1 MAIEQNGNATQAIG
15 KALSALQFLAGR
27 CDWAASKD
35 GAGFSGVD
43 APLGHA
49 LAGKTT
55 LSPREMIAAGRLLV
69 KYKKQ
74 LEQRKIDISGVKEA
88 VDALT
93 QPGAA
98 GCGAEGGLG
107 RLRRRDVV
115 TGWVGI
121 NAAGRIVLATSYNAR
136 IVAAIKELIGAR
148 FNGESKQWTV
158 DPTQENV
165 LEVQSLAQEFGLEVR
180 PDPGWGRMTP
190 ARKVTVADDRLV
202 VHGINAGKFLRA
214 LPKLMGK
221 PAADETLFG
230 AVQWLTPTSIG
241 IPLRSWVIRDAALW
255 LETTD
260 PDDANAKRLAWAK
273 GEMLRKLEKHY
284 PSAQQQEREAFE
296 RAAALSLPENQVETL
311 TRALP
316 PDLATALMPH
326 QWVGAQA
333 IATRLEILLCDEQG
347 LGKTIEILAGL
358 EAADAF
364 PAIVLAPATALLNWR
379 DEINRWLPH
388 RRVSVQGGGVA
399 KRDTGTDIAHA
410 EIVVLN
416 YESFSKYA
424 PELKAIKSAALVADE
439 AQYLKG
445 HDSARTE
452 AVKEFARYNMAQGA
466 KVICATGTPVMNRP
480 AELLTLL
487 TLTPGLL
494 ASLGGF
500 ARFASRYCRATL
512 RQLGRG
518 IFAPSFW
525 DYGGAANLG
534 ELANRIREAGGFVR
548 RSKSQVLPG
557 LAAKS
562 RHVVNA
568 ELCNRAE
575 YEKARKNLAEWLKTK
590 NSPSKV
596 RQRMKPIHDEESGSL
611 AQIALWYG
619 WSEDEIEQMRLETHD
634 RAEALRKVGALRQLV
649 GIGKAPVA
657 LRWIEEHVKDEK
669 LVIFAYH
676 IDVQDALL
684 QSLQAVGYRALSITG
699 DMTAGARRKAI
710 QAFQT
715 DPAAQVIVCS
725 IKAAQTAITL
735 TAARHVLMVELDWTP
750 SALEQAEDR
759 VHRIGQTGAVEV
771 SYLHAPSTL
780 DDRMLELL
788 EIKRS
793 KISVLNAAHAPY
805 GYRKD
810 GQPRLQ
816 PPGPGRPRLDPVE
829 RAARRKSSKTG
840 WQSQHLEYMRDYMR
854 ARRRDK
860 AIKEARRD
868 IRDVESLERMGLG
881 GFMREVGDY
890 IAGREMYD
898 EELAEAR
905 RRATKA
911 RARLD
916 KLGVDMPTVGGGSA
930 ATSSQQTTSS

>member
-1 MAIEQNGNATQAIG
+1 MAVEQNGNAAQAIG
-15 KALSALQFLAGR
+15 KALSALLFLASR
-27 CDWAASKD
+27 CDWATSKD

-43 APLGHA
+43 APIGHA

-55 LSPREMIAAGRLLV
+55 LSSREMIAAGRLLV

-74 LEQRKIDISGVKEA
+74 LEQGKIDISGVKEA

-93 QPGAA
+93 QSGNA
-98 GCGAEGGLG
+98 GRGAEGGLG

-121 NAAGRIVLATSYNAR
+121 NPAGRIVLATSYNER

-148 FNGESKQWTV
+148 FDGESKQWTV

-165 LEVQSLAQEFGLEVR
+165 LEVQSLAQEFGLEVQ

-202 VHGINAGKFLRA
+202 VHGVNAGKFLRA
-214 LPKLMGK
+214 LPKLTGK
-221 PAADETLFG
+221 PAVDETLFG
-230 AVQWLTPTSIG
+230 AVQWLSPTSIG

-260 PDDANAKRLAWAK
+260 PDAPNARRLAWAK
-273 GEMLRKLEKHY
+273 QVLLHQLEQHY
-284 PSAQQQEREAFE
+284 PSAQQRERQVFE
-296 RAAALSLPENQVETL
+296 RAAALSLPEDQIETL
-311 TRALP
+311 RRALP

-333 IATRLEILLCDEQG
+333 IATRAEILLCDEQG

-358 EAADAF
+358 EAAGAF

-379 DEINRWLPH
+379 DEAARWLPH

-399 KRDTGTDIAHA
+399 KRDAGTDIAHA

-424 PELKAIKSAALVADE
+424 PELKAIKPAALVVDE

-452 AVKEFARYNMAQGA
+452 AVKEFARYNMAPGA
-466 KVICATGTPVMNRP
+466 KTICATGTPVMNRP

-494 ASLGGF
+494 TDLGGF
-500 ARFASRYCRATL
+500 TRFASRYCRATL

-518 IFAPSFW
+518 VFAQSFW

-562 RHVVNA
+562 RHVIDA
-568 ELCNRAE
+568 ELCNRVE
-575 YEKARKNLAEWLKTK
+575 YEKARTSLAEWLKTK
-590 NSPSKV
+590 NKPAKF
-596 RQRMKPIHDEESGSL
+596 RQRMKPIQDEESSGL
-611 AQIALWYG
+611 AQIVQWYG
-619 WSEDEIEQMRLETHD
+619 WGEDEIEQMRLETHD
-634 RAEALRKVGALRQLV
+634 RAEALRKVGALRQLA
-649 GIGKAPVA
+649 GIGKIPSA

-676 IDVQDALL
+676 IDVQNALL
-684 QSLQAVGYRALSITG
+684 QSLEGAGYRALSITG

-710 QAFQT
+710 QEFQA

-759 VHRIGQTGAVEV
+759 VHRIGQTGAVDV

-780 DDRMLELL
+780 DDRMVELL

-816 PPGPGRPRLDPVE
+816 PPGPGRPRLDPAE

-860 AIKEARRD
+860 AIKDARRD
-868 IRDVESLERMGLG
+868 IRDFEVLERMGVG
-881 GFMREVGDY
+881 GYTREFGYNLDV
-890 IAGREMYD
+890 REMYD
-898 EELAEAR
+898 KDLAEAQ

-916 KLGVDMPTVGGGSA
+916 KLGVDMPTVGSGSA
-930 ATSSQQTTSS
+930 AMSPQQATSA

>member
-1 MAIEQNGNATQAIG
+1 VAIEKNENVTQAIS
-15 KALSALQFLAGR
+15 KALRALQFLAGR
-27 CDWAASKD
+27 CDWAVSQD

-49 LAGKTT
+49 LAGKTI
-55 LSPREMIAAGRLLV
+55 LSPREMIAAGRLIV

-74 LEQRKIDISGVKEA
+74 LAHGSVDVSGVKETA
-88 VDALT
+88 DAFERS
-93 QPGAA
+93 GEVGRAA
-98 GCGAEGGLG
+98 ANRLG
-107 RLRRRDVV
+107 RSDVV
-115 TGWVGI
+115 RGWVGL
-121 NAAGRIVLATSYNAR
+121 NKAGRIVLATTYNEKCL
-136 IVAAIKELIGAR
+136 AAIKELIGAR
-148 FNGESKQWTV
+148 FDPETRRWTCNS
-158 DPTQENV
+158 TQENALDV
-165 LEVQSLAQEFGLEVR
+165 LSLAHEFGLEVR
-180 PDPGWGRMTP
+180 PDPGWDRMTP

-202 VHGINAGKFLRA
+202 VHGINAGKFLRD
-214 LPKLMGK
+214 LPKLAGK
-221 PAADETLFG
+221 PAVDETLFG
-230 AVQWLTPTSIG
+230 AVQWLSPTSIG

-255 LETTD
+255 LETTA
-260 PDDANAKRLAWAK
+260 PDNANARRLAWAK
-273 GEMLRKLEKHY
+273 DVLLQKLERHY
-284 PSAQQQEREAFE
+284 LSAQQQERQAFE
-296 RAAALSLPENQVETL
+296 RAATLSLPEDQIETL
-311 TRALP
+311 RRALP

-333 IATRLEILLCDEQG
+333 IATRPEILLCDEQG

-379 DEINRWLPH
+379 DEAARWLPH

-399 KRDTGTDIAHA
+399 KRDAGTDIAHA

-424 PELKAIKSAALVADE
+424 LELKAIKPATLVVDE

-466 KVICATGTPVMNRP
+466 KTICATGTPVMNRP

-500 ARFASRYCRATL
+500 ARFASRYCQATL
-512 RQLGRG
+512 HQLGHG
-518 IFAPSFW
+518 MFARTFW

-534 ELANRIREAGGFVR
+534 ELANRIRETGGFVR
-548 RSKSQVLPG
+548 RTKAQVLPG
-557 LAAKS
+557 LAAKV
-562 RHVVNA
+562 RHIVDA
-568 ELCNRAE
+568 ELCNLAE
-575 YEKARKNLAEWLKTK
+575 YEKARTNLAEWIKTK
-590 NSPSKV
+590 NKPSKF
-596 RQRMKPIHDEESGSL
+596 RQRMKPIHDEESSGL
-611 AQIALWYG
+611 AQIVQWYG
-619 WSEDEIEQMRLETHD
+619 WGEDEIEQMRLETHD
-634 RAEALRKVGALRQLV
+634 RAEALRKVGALRQLA
-649 GIGKAPVA
+649 GMGKIPAA

-669 LVIFAYH
+669 LIIFAYH

-684 QSLQAVGYRALSITG
+684 QSLQGAGYRALSITG

-710 QAFQT
+710 QEFQT
-715 DPAAQVIVCS
+715 DPDAQVIVCS

-750 SALEQAEDR
+750 AALEQAEDR
-759 VHRIGQTGAVEV
+759 AHRIGQTGAVEV
-771 SYLHAPSTL
+771 SYLHAPFTL
-780 DDRMLELL
+780 DDRMVELL

-816 PPGPGRPRLDPVE
+816 PPGPGRPRIDPAD
-829 RAARRKSSKTG
+829 RAARRKTSKAG

-868 IRDVESLERMGLG
+868 IRDFEVLERMGLG
-881 GFMREVGDY
+881 EFIREVGNPID
-890 IAGREMYD
+890 GREMYD

-905 RRATKA
+905 RRATMA

-916 KLGVDMPTVGGGSA
+916 KLGVDMAAVGGGSA
-930 ATSSQQTTSS
+930 ATSTQQAKPS